1 MVCDGRTDGRKKS
14 HIEVGAL
21 PKNRSSEKGR
31 IEIEEKKNHVYV
43 SFSGAKTKCMKDYV
57 KP

>member
-1 MVCDGRTDGRKKS
+1 MVCDGRKEKKKKS

-31 IEIEEKKNHVYV
+31 IEIEEKKIM
-43 SFSGAKTKCMKDYV
+43 FM
-57 KP
+57 

>member
-1 MVCDGRTDGRKKS
+1 MYCSWDMVCDGQTDGRKKS

-31 IEIEEKKNHVYV
+31 IEIEEKKIM
-43 SFSGAKTKCMKDYV
+43 FM
-57 KP
+57 